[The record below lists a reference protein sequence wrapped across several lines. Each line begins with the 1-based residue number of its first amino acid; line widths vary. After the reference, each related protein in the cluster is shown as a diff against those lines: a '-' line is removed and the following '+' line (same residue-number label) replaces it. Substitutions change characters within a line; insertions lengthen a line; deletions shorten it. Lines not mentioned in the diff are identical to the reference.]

1 MWGENV
7 RSETVGKRRVVAAG
21 HDAGADPRI
30 EALSR
35 AVHRMRRALD
45 GHPAELR
52 DRREAERELE
62 ALAAAV
68 RSGAPVAEE
77 LRHSLLLLA
86 AAVGSVSA
94 LARPL
99 VAVREAVELFGTGRR
114 PTGTG

>member
-1 MWGENV
+1 M
-7 RSETVGKRRVVAAG
+7 RSETVGQRRTPAAG
-21 HDAGADPRI
+21 HDTGADPRI

-45 GHPAELR
+45 AHPAELH
-52 DRREAERELE
+52 DRREAERELD
-62 ALAAAV
+62 ALAASA

-99 VAVREAVELFGTGRR
+99 VGVREAVELFGSGPR
-114 PTGTG
+114 PTS